1 MVGVLLVVGSVGA
14 GAAAY
19 KRVIRY
25 GVPVS
30 RSVA

>member
-1 MVGVLLVVGSVGA
+1 MVDVLRIGRSVDA

>member
-1 MVGVLLVVGSVGA
+1 MVGVLLIIGSVGA

-25 GVPVS
+25 VQPGS